1 MLIGWAELRRPRAH
15 CVILGVNFLQSRKHD
30 GRSSDSHRRNGR
42 RWRRGGMLAG
52 HPPTTATGVLSVEL
66 ALIESVPV
74 AVAMV
79 TMWSAIVVVMS
90 VTAAVESSD
99 GALTLGSS
107 MTSLCSRRLSRFLSK

>member
-1 MLIGWAELRRPRAH
+1 
-15 CVILGVNFLQSRKHD
+15 
-30 GRSSDSHRRNGR
+30 
-42 RWRRGGMLAG
+42 MLAG

-66 ALIESVPV
+66 TLIESVPV

-107 MTSLCSRRLSRFLSK
+107 MTSLCSRRLSRFLSCE